1 MRSLFL
7 FLALCLMGMYIPGS
21 GGSGVAL
28 PYNLLLI
35 GWSGL
40 VLLTLTFIKKS
51 HALRAERQPLVTIGC
66 LLLLLPWLIQARGN
80 PGVWGLLAALIL
92 WLWLLLQ
99 SFGPQQKQW
108 ILSAIFVLAIC
119 QCAISIIQVFFPALA
134 VRWFEFDW
142 LRNHGRPYGIFQ
154 QVNLLASFLA
164 TGLGC
169 GFLLLMRETR
179 RHYTF
184 VLIAGLGLLAFC
196 LTLSQSRA
204 GAIGAGSIVA
214 ILIVIQ
220 GWKSPRRIVIA
231 IAAMAFCVAA
241 GWYITHHV
249 QIWVNGQPYLLA
261 REYGTST
268 HERWHILTISWQ
280 MILQKPWFGWGY
292 GTFEYQFSRYVLAH
306 PELPYTYSSIV
317 THPHNELIYA
327 WFQGGITA
335 VTGVVTLFFGWM
347 VMVIR
352 AVRRSRLAVGYTM
365 LIVPLLVHLNLEYP
379 FYQSFIHLALF
390 IVLLRL
396 GCAEIAQPE
405 TRAALYPA
413 RVGYVVSGMA
423 LLAFSV
429 TGLYANRQLTTLER
443 NGFSG
448 FPVPAPWYFASQ
460 FERADFDAMV
470 ARLIRYNQ
478 SRDESEL
485 DRFMQ
490 QAQRWSLRHNDKN
503 VWLSMMMI
511 ARYRGETEKALQ
523 MQALYRRLFPL
534 QQ

>member
-1 MRSLFL
+1 M
-7 FLALCLMGMYIPGS
+7 
-21 GGSGVAL
+21 
-28 PYNLLLI
+28 
-35 GWSGL
+35 
-40 VLLTLTFIKKS
+40 
-51 HALRAERQPLVTIGC
+51 
-66 LLLLLPWLIQARGN
+66 
-80 PGVWGLLAALIL
+80 
-92 WLWLLLQ
+92 
-99 SFGPQQKQW
+99 
-108 ILSAIFVLAIC
+108 
-119 QCAISIIQVFFPALA
+119 
-134 VRWFEFDW
+134 
-142 LRNHGRPYGIFQ
+142 
-154 QVNLLASFLA
+154 
-164 TGLGC
+164 
-169 GFLLLMRETR
+169 
-179 RHYTF
+179 
-184 VLIAGLGLLAFC
+184 
-196 LTLSQSRA
+196 
-204 GAIGAGSIVA
+204 
-214 ILIVIQ
+214 
-220 GWKSPRRIVIA
+220 
-231 IAAMAFCVAA
+231 
-241 GWYITHHV
+241 

-396 GCAEIAQPE
+396 GCAEMAQPE
-405 TRAALYPA
+405 TRAALYPS

-448 FPVPAPWYFASQ
+448 FPVTAPWYFASQ